1 MKSSLMLFFPLTLVA
16 FVGVACGDD
25 EAETSGSGGSAT
37 TGSSMGGN
45 TSTSTTSGMGGDA
58 STSTTTTTTGGMGG
72 SGGGCTPEP
81 GCYNWC
87 DFTPTASV
95 DFATQVLPI
104 LQTSCLQG
112 SCHGA
117 DNGMGGRF
125 GGGATA
131 VYNSITSWNS
141 GDTSQPVI
149 DPGNAANSYLMIK
162 MDGDMACSNSLCSND
177 CGKQMPE
184 DQTPAT
190 AAERDIVRSWIENGA
205 ASP

>member
-1 MKSSLMLFFPLTLVA
+1 MKSSLMLFLPLTLVA

-37 TGSSMGGN
+37 TGSSMGGD

-95 DFATQVLPI
+95 DFATDVYPI
-104 LQTSCLQG
+104 LQSYCQQNG
-112 SCHGA
+112 CHGGA
-117 DNGMGGRF
+117 GNGRF
-125 GGGATA
+125 AGSPMA
-131 VYNSITSWNS
+131 VYNDITSWTS

-162 MDGDMACSNSLCSND
+162 MDGDMSCSNSLCSND

-184 DQTPAT
+184 DQTPVSLL
-190 AAERDIVRSWIENGA
+190 ERDIVRSWIENGA
-205 ASP
+205 AAP